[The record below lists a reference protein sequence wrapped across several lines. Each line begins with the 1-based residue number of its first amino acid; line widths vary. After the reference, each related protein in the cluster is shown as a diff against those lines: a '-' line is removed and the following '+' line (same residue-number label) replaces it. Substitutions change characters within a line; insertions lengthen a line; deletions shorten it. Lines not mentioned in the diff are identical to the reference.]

1 MSSRIL
7 VVDDEEVLRY
17 MIISLL
23 KEEGYEV
30 DGAEDGEQAIEI
42 IQSRPYDLVLLDI
55 RMPVVDGI
63 GVLKFVKERDPDTEV
78 IMLTAFSDV
87 NVAVECMKLGSSEF
101 LTKPVEPDALSARVR
116 TVLRA
121 QEAERAKQQAK
132 EELERAKA
140 DFTAMLVHDLRSPLG
155 GVKGALEFIRD
166 LGEDRILDQL
176 HHELVQAAVPA
187 CEKMLDLIDQIL
199 DLSKLEAGK
208 LLLSKAK
215 VDFSDI
221 VEYISKNLRIP
232 IKNKKLHLEQRLSS
246 DLPKVDIDP
255 DKIGQVLMNFVS
267 NSIKFTPEGGT
278 ISIFAD
284 VKETMEGPDNGSGKQ
299 LVVSIADTGAGIS
312 EEEFPLLFEK
322 YKQTMAGKT
331 SKFKGIG
338 LGLVINKR
346 IIEAHGGKV
355 WVESELNKGTA
366 FHFTIPLS
374 YPTMPPGN
382 THF

>member
-7 VVDDEEVLRY
+7 VVDDEEILRY
-17 MIISLL
+17 VLISSL

-42 IQSRPYDLVLLDI
+42 IRSRPYDLVLLDI
-55 RMPVVDGI
+55 KMPVVDGI
-63 GVLKFVKERDPDTEV
+63 GVLKFVKEHHPETEV

-101 LTKPVEPDALSARVR
+101 LTKPVESDALSARVR

-121 QEAERAKQQAK
+121 QEAERARERAK

-140 DFTAMLVHDLRSPLG
+140 DFTAMLVHDLRGPLG
-155 GVKGALEFIRD
+155 GVKGALECIRD
-166 LGEDRILDQL
+166 LGQGGILDQP
-176 HHELVQAAVPA
+176 HHEILQVAVPA
-187 CEKMLDLIDQIL
+187 CGKMLDLINQIL

-208 LLLSKAK
+208 VLLSKAK

-221 VEYISKNLRIP
+221 VEYIGKSLQIP
-232 IKNKKLHLEQRLSS
+232 IKNKKLHLERKLSS
-246 DLPKVDIDP
+246 DLPKVDVDP

-278 ISIFAD
+278 ISIFVD
-284 VKETMEGPDNGSGKQ
+284 VKEIMEGPDIGSGKQ

-331 SKFKGIG
+331 SKVKGTG

-382 THF
+382 TRF

>member
-1 MSSRIL
+1 MSARIL

-17 MIISLL
+17 MVISSL

-55 RMPVVDGI
+55 QMPVVDGI
-63 GVLKFVKERDPDTEV
+63 GVLKFVKERHPNAEV
-78 IMLTAFSDV
+78 IMLTAISDV

-101 LTKPVEPDALSARVR
+101 LIKPVDPDALSARVR

-140 DFTAMLVHDLRSPLG
+140 DFTAMLVHDLRSPLS
-155 GVKGALEFIRD
+155 GVKGALECIRE
-166 LGEDRILDQL
+166 LGQDRVLDQL
-176 HHELVQAAVPA
+176 HYDMMQVAVPA
-187 CEKMLDLIDQIL
+187 CEKMLALINQIL

-208 LLLSKAK
+208 LLLSKEK
-215 VDFSDI
+215 VDFSDL
-221 VEYISKNLRIP
+221 VEYISKSLRIP
-232 IKNKKLHLEQRLSS
+232 IKNKKLHLEQKLSS
-246 DLPKVDIDP
+246 DLPKVDVDP

-278 ISIFAD
+278 ISILAD

-299 LVVSIADTGAGIS
+299 LVVSITDTGAGIS
-312 EEEFPLLFEK
+312 DEEFPLLFEK

-331 SKFKGIG
+331 SEAKGTG

-366 FHFTIPLS
+366 FHFTIPLLN
-374 YPTMPPGN
+374 PAMPPGN
-382 THF
+382 TRF

>member
-17 MIISLL
+17 LLMLSL

-30 DGAEDGEQAIEI
+30 DGAEDGEQAINI

-55 RMPVVDGI
+55 KMPIVDGI
-63 GVLKFVKERDPDTEV
+63 GVLKFVKEHHPDTEV

-101 LTKPVEPDALSARVR
+101 LTKPVDPDALSARVR

-121 QEAERAKQQAK
+121 QEAERAKQQAI

-155 GVKGALEFIRD
+155 GVKGALECIRD
-166 LGEDRILDQL
+166 LGQGRTLDRPHYD
-176 HHELVQAAVPA
+176 LVQIGVPA
-187 CEKMLDLIDQIL
+187 CEKMLDLINQIL

-208 LLLSKAK
+208 LLLSKEK

-221 VEYISKNLRIP
+221 VEYISKSLQIP
-232 IKNKKLHLEQRLSS
+232 IKNKKLHLEQKLSS
-246 DLPKVDIDP
+246 DLPRVDVDP
-255 DKIGQVLMNFVS
+255 DKIGQVLMNFVN

-284 VKETMEGPDNGSGKQ
+284 VKETMEGSHKGSGKQ
-299 LVVSIADTGAGIS
+299 LVISVADTGAGIS
-312 EEEFPLLFEK
+312 KEEFPLLFEK

-331 SKFKGIG
+331 SKVKGTG

-355 WVESELNKGTA
+355 WVESELNKGTS

-374 YPTMPPGN
+374 TPTMPPGN
-382 THF
+382 TRF